1 MGVSLSTNLFFDKA
15 TNQLQTVQSNLA
27 TSQEQLSTGLKVNR
41 PSDAPD
47 KASLLTNLI
56 SQVERQTSY
65 QNTLK
70 TIDTRLKA
78 QHTSLTNVSEEL
90 TRLKELAVQ
99 AANDTL
105 SAADRASVAIEMKGI
120 RDQILSLANSQDA
133 NNNYIFS
140 GSRVQTPSFGKDATG
155 RVVYQGDQSRMVVA
169 VGDSRRMSMNMPG
182 SDAFKSIVRTNSKG
196 EPQGV
201 DFFQAVDDVVNAVDN
216 NNYSFVQRG
225 IKELDGMQ
233 QNISDATAQVGSNMN
248 VVDSQN
254 AVLDEVKLR
263 LQSTLSDIQDLDY
276 TSAITKM
283 NKDQLA
289 LQAAQSSFAKLAQES
304 LFKYL

>member
-1 MGVSLSTNLFFDKA
+1 
-15 TNQLQTVQSNLA
+15 
-27 TSQEQLSTGLKVNR
+27 
-41 PSDAPD
+41 
-47 KASLLTNLI
+47 
-56 SQVERQTSY
+56 
-65 QNTLK
+65 
-70 TIDTRLKA
+70 
-78 QHTSLTNVSEEL
+78 
-90 TRLKELAVQ
+90 
-99 AANDTL
+99 
-105 SAADRASVAIEMKGI
+105 
-120 RDQILSLANSQDA
+120 
-133 NNNYIFS
+133 
-140 GSRVQTPSFGKDATG
+140 
-155 RVVYQGDQSRMVVA
+155 VVYQGDQSRMVVA

>member
-1 MGVSLSTNLFFDKA
+1 MGISLSTNLFFDKA

-27 TSQEQLSTGLKVNR
+27 TTQEQLSTGLKVNR

-56 SQVERQTSY
+56 SQIERQSSY

-70 TIDTRLKA
+70 TIDTRLEA
-78 QHTSLTNVSEEL
+78 QHTALTNVSDEL

-105 SAADRASVAIEMKGI
+105 SAADRESVAIEMKGI

-133 NNNYIFS
+133 NSNYIFS
-140 GSRVQTPSFGKDATG
+140 GSRVQTAPFGKDATG
-155 RVVYQGDQSRMVVA
+155 RVVYLGDQSRMVVG

-182 SDAFKSIVRTNSKG
+182 SDAFKSVVRTNSKG
-196 EPQGV
+196 EPEGI
-201 DFFQAVDDVVNAVDN
+201 DFFQSVDDVVNAVDA
-216 NNYSFVQRG
+216 NNYSFIQRG
-225 IKELDGMQ
+225 IDEIDGMQ

-276 TSAITKM
+276 TAAITKM

>member
-15 TNQLQTVQSNLA
+15 NNQLQTVQSKLA

-56 SQVERQTSY
+56 AQVERQTSY

-155 RVVYQGDQSRMVVA
+155 RVVYRGDQSRMVVG

-182 SDAFKSIVRTNSKG
+182 TDAFKSIARTNGDG

-201 DFFQAVDDVVNAVDN
+201 DFFQALDDVVNAVDSS
-216 NNYSFVQRG
+216 NYSQVQRG
-225 IKELDGMQ
+225 IAELDGMQ
-233 QNISDATAQVGSNMN
+233 QSVSDATAQVGSNMN
-248 VVDSQN
+248 VVDSQT

>member
-1 MGVSLSTNLFFDKA
+1 MGISLSTNLFFDKA

-27 TSQEQLSTGLKVNR
+27 TTQEQLSTGLKVNR

-56 SQVERQTSY
+56 SQIERQSSY

-70 TIDTRLKA
+70 TIDTRLEA
-78 QHTSLTNVSEEL
+78 QHTALTNVSDEL

-105 SAADRASVAIEMKGI
+105 SAADRESVGIEMKGI

-140 GSRVQTPSFGKDATG
+140 GSRVQTPSFGKDASG

-182 SDAFKSIVRTNSKG
+182 SDAFKSIVRINGKG
-196 EPQGV
+196 EPEGI
-201 DFFQAVDDVVNAVDN
+201 DFFQAVDDVVNAFDS
-216 NNYSFVQRG
+216 NNYSNIQRG
-225 IKELDGMQ
+225 IDELDGMQ

-276 TSAITKM
+276 TAAITKM

>member
-1 MGVSLSTNLFFDKA
+1 MGISLSTNLFFDKA

-27 TSQEQLSTGLKVNR
+27 TTQEQLSTGLKVNR

-56 SQVERQTSY
+56 SQIERQSSY

-70 TIDTRLKA
+70 TIDTRLEA
-78 QHTSLTNVSEEL
+78 QHTALTNVSDEL

-105 SAADRASVAIEMKGI
+105 SAADRESVAIEMKGI

-133 NNNYIFS
+133 NSNYIFS
-140 GSRVQTPSFGKDATG
+140 GSRVQTAPFGKDATG
-155 RVVYQGDQSRMVVA
+155 RVVYLGDQSRMVVG

-182 SDAFKSIVRTNSKG
+182 SDAFKSVVRTNSKG
-196 EPQGV
+196 EPEGI
-201 DFFQAVDDVVNAVDN
+201 DFFQSVDDVVNAVDA
-216 NNYSFVQRG
+216 NNYSFIQRG
-225 IKELDGMQ
+225 IDEIDGMQ

-276 TSAITKM
+276 TA
-283 NKDQLA
+283 
-289 LQAAQSSFAKLAQES
+289 
-304 LFKYL
+304 

>member
-1 MGVSLSTNLFFDKA
+1 MGISLSTNLFFDKA

-27 TSQEQLSTGLKVNR
+27 TTQEQLSTGLKVNR

-56 SQVERQTSY
+56 SQIERQSSY

-70 TIDTRLKA
+70 TIDTRLEA
-78 QHTSLTNVSEEL
+78 QHTALTNVSDEL

-105 SAADRASVAIEMKGI
+105 SAADRESVAIEMKGI

-133 NNNYIFS
+133 NSNYIFS
-140 GSRVQTPSFGKDATG
+140 GSRVQTAPFGKDATG
-155 RVVYQGDQSRMVVA
+155 RVVYLGDQSRMVVG

-182 SDAFKSIVRTNSKG
+182 SDAFKSVVRTSSKG
-196 EPQGV
+196 EPEGI
-201 DFFQAVDDVVNAVDN
+201 DFFQAVDDVVNAVDT
-216 NNYSFVQRG
+216 NNYSFIQRG
-225 IKELDGMQ
+225 INEIDGMQ

-276 TSAITKM
+276 TAAITKM

>member
-1 MGVSLSTNLFFDKA
+1 MGISLSTNLFFDKA
-15 TNQLQTVQSNLA
+15 TTQLQTVQSNLA
-27 TSQEQLSTGLKVNR
+27 TTQEQLSTGLKVNR

-56 SQVERQTSY
+56 SQIERQSSY

-70 TIDTRLKA
+70 TINTRLEA

-90 TRLKELAVQ
+90 TRFKELTIQ

-105 SAADRASVAIEMKGI
+105 SVADRQSVGIELKGI
-120 RDQILSLANSQDA
+120 RDQLLSLANSQDS

-140 GSRVQTPSFGKDATG
+140 GSRVQTAPFGKDAVG
-155 RVVYQGDQSRMVVA
+155 NIVYLGDQSRMVVA
-169 VGDSRRMSMNMPG
+169 VGDSRRMSINMPG
-182 SDAFKSIVRTNSKG
+182 SDAFKSVVRVNS
-196 EPQGV
+196 QGDPEGI
-201 DFFQAVDDVVNAVDN
+201 DFFKSVDDVVNAVVN
-216 NNYSFVQRG
+216 NDYSLMQRG
-225 IKELDGMQ
+225 IDEIDVMQ

-276 TSAITKM
+276 TAAITKM

>member
-56 SQVERQTSY
+56 SQVDRQTSY

>member
-1 MGVSLSTNLFFDKA
+1 
-15 TNQLQTVQSNLA
+15 
-27 TSQEQLSTGLKVNR
+27 
-41 PSDAPD
+41 
-47 KASLLTNLI
+47 
-56 SQVERQTSY
+56 
-65 QNTLK
+65 
-70 TIDTRLKA
+70 
-78 QHTSLTNVSEEL
+78 
-90 TRLKELAVQ
+90 
-99 AANDTL
+99 
-105 SAADRASVAIEMKGI
+105 
-120 RDQILSLANSQDA
+120 
-133 NNNYIFS
+133 
-140 GSRVQTPSFGKDATG
+140 
-155 RVVYQGDQSRMVVA
+155 MVVA

-182 SDAFKSIVRTNSKG
+182 SDAFKSIVRVNSKG
-196 EPQGV
+196 EPEGI
-201 DFFQAVDDVVNAVDN
+201 DFFQAVDDVVNAVDT
-216 NNYSFVQRG
+216 NNYSHIQRG
-225 IKELDGMQ
+225 IKEFDGMQ